1 MRWWIM
7 LSRFARWQTD
17 KYRAIDDG
25 KSSGTNTATVLQ
37 ETIVCPAFDFA
48 LFVARGTHTVAT
60 IHSMDTPAL
69 TIALHDLTAA
79 YRFVASAHP
88 QYGTFL
94 IWNPAA
100 ERARLEYYFMPGH
113 PFGLTS
119 SVVNFNR
126 CSEAITAVAR
136 AHGIVVDHYFDDF
149 MILDTTHG
157 KGTATLA
164 FEAIVRHIG
173 SP

>member
-1 MRWWIM
+1 MACATPTCVMASRRVLLHLVGGLGTSLRPIASIRARRTTRCAALGGLVLVAALGLEEIASSREQIESFLPPEIM
-7 LSRFARWQTD
+7 AR
-17 KYRAIDDG
+17 
-25 KSSGTNTATVLQ
+25 
-37 ETIVCPAFDFA
+37 
-48 LFVARGTHTVAT
+48 HTVAT
-60 IHSMDTPAL
+60 IHSMDTPAP

-100 ERARLEYYFMPGH
+100 GRARLEYYFMPGH

-136 AHGIVVDHYFDDF
+136 AHGIS
-149 MILDTTHG
+149 LTC
-157 KGTATLA
+157 
-164 FEAIVRHIG
+164 
-173 SP
+173 SSC